1 MREPIELASILED
14 ECFTEAD
21 LCVYLDDRASSR
33 RALDDAAPGAD
44 RAVRRIIF
52 AVGPEGGWSDEE
64 RDMLETRGALPLRLG
79 GRVLRAETAVFA
91 GLTLLQHA
99 YGDM

>member
-1 MREPIELASILED
+1 M
-14 ECFTEAD
+14 
-21 LCVYLDDRASSR
+21 
-33 RALDDAAPGAD
+33 GAD
-44 RAVRRIIF
+44 RAGRRIVL

-64 RDMLETRGALPLRLG
+64 RAMLVTRGAVPLQLG

-99 YGDM
+99 FGDM